1 MSQRTFVTRGARCA
15 LLLAVLAACP
25 GGGDDAADDDGP
37 SIDAAGDGATCDPT
51 APRAMPPEVIVGPGT
66 GSAALEERVV
76 AAIDAATRSIDVHMY
91 TFTVDRI
98 ANRLIA
104 ADGRGAVVRVIL
116 DGAQVGA
123 SSTRSMLEAGG
134 VEVKYAS
141 TTFPNAHA
149 KYMVIDGALDFVIS
163 GNFTIAGFDDQ
174 RNYAVIDRDPDDV
187 ADLAA
192 IFAADWNGQTATLG
206 CTRLLVTPG
215 DARTRVLAFIAA
227 ATATIDVEVYY
238 ISESAVRVAL
248 IQAMTRGVAVRVLLA
263 DPADMSE
270 NATTATTL
278 KEAGVAVRVLTPP
291 VVHSKMIVAD
301 GVALIGSHNMSS
313 TSLRENR
320 EVGVFVREGNAAAPA
335 VAQFNSDWAAAR
347 AW

>member
-1 MSQRTFVTRGARCA
+1 MSQRAVVA
-15 LLLAVLAACP
+15 LALAALSALVAC
-25 GGGDDAADDDGP
+25 GGRGDDAADDDGP
-37 SIDAAGDGATCDPT
+37 AIDAAGDGATCNPA
-51 APRAMPPEVIVGPGT
+51 APRAMAPEVIVGPGT
-66 GSAALEERVV
+66 GNAALEERVV

-104 ADGRGAVVRVIL
+104 ADQRGAPVRVIL
-116 DGAQVGA
+116 DQSQVGA
-123 SSTRSMLEAGG
+123 AGTKSQLEAGG

-149 KYMVIDGALDFVIS
+149 KYMVIDGALDFIIS
-163 GNFTIAGFDDQ
+163 GNFTVAGFDDQ
-174 RNYAVIDRDPDDV
+174 RNYAVVDRDPDDV

-192 IFAADWNGQTATLG
+192 IFAADWNGQTATLD
-206 CTRLLVTPG
+206 CTRLVVTPG
-215 DARTRVLAFIAA
+215 DARARVLGFINA
-227 ATATIDVEVYY
+227 ATATLDVEVYY
-238 ISESAVRVAL
+238 ISDSAVRVAL

-278 KEAGVAVRVLTPP
+278 KDAGVTVKVLTPP
-291 VVHSKMIVAD
+291 VVHAKMIIAD
-301 GVALIGSHNMSS
+301 GVALIGSNNMSS

-320 EVGVFVREGNAAAPA
+320 EIGVFVREGNAAAPA
-335 VAQFNSDWAAAR
+335 VAQFNGDWAAAR